1 MQESQAYEAIH
12 GVVFEAM
19 EQRDFSMMALIGIIE
34 VVKAEAMSTILEDV
48 PEEGEEGEEG
58 EEFVEEDLAA

>member
-1 MQESQAYEAIH
+1 MEESQAYEMIH
-12 GVVFEAM
+12 CAVFEAI
-19 EQRDFSMMALIGIIE
+19 EQRDFTMMALIGIIE

-58 EEFVEEDLAA
+58 EFVEEDLAA

>member
-1 MQESQAYEAIH
+1 MPLAIVDQIAGAISDRLVLMVDNDDYE
-12 GVVFEAM
+12 
-19 EQRDFSMMALIGIIE
+19 IGIIE

>member
-1 MQESQAYEAIH
+1 MEESQAYEAIH
-12 GVVFEAM
+12 GVVFKAI

-58 EEFVEEDLAA
+58 DFVEEDLAA